1 MIFIFPHSVST
12 FTASLRVS
20 VCHKIEFDMCVTK
33 LTFISELNTSNP
45 MNQCKQC
52 YIWNWINVSNVSDG
66 KSKTKVKNERGPL
79 LMYSSEMETRAMSIC
94 WNPYFHHFHRC
105 RFFSASVRLAQCQ
118 ERAYINNNV
127 ILAMLPTSNQ
137 DICSKTRHI
146 ACFPCYEAKKEA
158 SEKLISSIQ
167 KKMKSAEN
175 LWAKERRMCGYFGRS
190 IVSIWHSFIEVF

>member
-66 KSKTKVKNERGPL
+66 KSKTKVKNKRSPL
-79 LMYSSEMETRAMSIC
+79 RDGNACNVNLLKSIFSSF
-94 WNPYFHHFHRC
+94 PPLPL
-105 RFFSASVRLAQCQ
+105 FSSSVRLAQCQ

-137 DICSKTRHI
+137 DLCSKTRHI

-167 KKMKSAEN
+167 
-175 LWAKERRMCGYFGRS
+175 
-190 IVSIWHSFIEVF
+190 